1 MVFGWDRKNGVPLQ
15 SLYDFARV
23 FVPAGQSVSVTLNA
37 TALDFTQVLA
47 LAWRHALLL
56 LLLLFIACRRCCW
69 YWLVLVL
76 AGAAGVGAAA
86 AAAAAAADHF
96 KWCLNLTHNGV
107 LHD

>member
-1 MVFGWDRKNGVPLQ
+1 LVFGWDRKNGVPLQ

-56 LLLLFIACRRCCW
+56 LLLLFMACRRCCW
-69 YWLVLVL
+69 CCWCWLVLLVL
-76 AGAAGVGAAA
+76 ALLLLLLLLLLLIISSGV
-86 AAAAAAADHF
+86 
-96 KWCLNLTHNGV
+96 
-107 LHD
+107 

>member
-1 MVFGWDRKNGVPLQ
+1 LVFGWDRKNGVPLQ

-56 LLLLFIACRRCCW
+56 LLLLFMACRRCCW
-69 YWLVLVL
+69 CCWCWLVLLVL
-76 AGAAGVGAAA
+76 ALLLLLLLLLLIISSGV
-86 AAAAAAADHF
+86 
-96 KWCLNLTHNGV
+96 
-107 LHD
+107 

>member
-1 MVFGWDRKNGVPLQ
+1 MTKRLSIGLSKIGVWPGVPLQ

-56 LLLLFIACRRCCW
+56 LLLLFMACRRCCW
-69 YWLVLVL
+69 CCWCWLVLLVL
-76 AGAAGVGAAA
+76 ALLLLLLLLLLLIISSGV
-86 AAAAAAADHF
+86 
-96 KWCLNLTHNGV
+96 
-107 LHD
+107 

>member
-56 LLLLFIACRRCCW
+56 LLLLFMACRRCCW
-69 YWLVLVL
+69 CCWCWLVLLVL
-76 AGAAGVGAAA
+76 ALLLLLLLLLLIISSGV
-86 AAAAAAADHF
+86 
-96 KWCLNLTHNGV
+96 
-107 LHD
+107 